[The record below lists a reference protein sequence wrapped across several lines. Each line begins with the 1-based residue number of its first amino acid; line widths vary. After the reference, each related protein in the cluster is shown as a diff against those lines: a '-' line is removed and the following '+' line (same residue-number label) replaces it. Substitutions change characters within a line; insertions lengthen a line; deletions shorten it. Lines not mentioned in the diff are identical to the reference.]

1 MRRLV
6 ACFKLVSLFLPMR
19 SSSIVL
25 TVSLKK
31 TFSSPNK
38 KKYLSDIQK
47 VSSTAPVKVEAHSAE
62 WLSDDV
68 FSCVPI
74 NYLFRVYCTRRS
86 VTFFM
91 LPSIHPLQKAHTLI
105 CSFARYPPPATTCV
119 IVVGGGWLVERGL
132 SSRPKA
138 WLMARTTA
146 VFQRYELHNVITMTS
161 LGWKKCSPHA

>member
-38 KKYLSDIQK
+38 KKYLSDTQK

-62 WLSDDV
+62 WLSDV

-105 CSFARYPPPATTCV
+105 CSLARYPPTTNNVCHRSWRWLARRKRFV
-119 IVVGGGWLVERGL
+119 ITSQSLADGEDDSGL
-132 SSRPKA
+132 STIRVA
-138 WLMARTTA
+138 
-146 VFQRYELHNVITMTS
+146 
-161 LGWKKCSPHA
+161 